1 MNSRGESIGRRNHSG
16 SAMTMR
22 ALYIKTV
29 EDAVRELNR
38 IGADEYSV
46 DIMAPKTLGRT
57 IKLEDVSSPAANILK
72 QEMLSLGG
80 DAAVARDVI
89 TGKAKTS
96 SVLLMGTLKQ
106 LRNLVE
112 KISRQPF
119 GLAAISL
126 RLSVLLDDIQS
137 PPDLIVDCRGHIL
150 DLGSRTHIMGILNV
164 TPDSFSDGGR
174 FLDARQ
180 AAERAGQMVEEGA
193 DIIDIGGESTR
204 PGSLGITA
212 DEELARIMP
221 VLEKI
226 VSGLGVPV
234 SVDTCKGMVA
244 RAALEAGA
252 HLINDISGLA
262 HDPEMASIASRYEAP
277 LVLMHIKGRPRDM
290 QDNPAYHDLIS
301 EIYASL
307 EKSVEK
313 ARQAGIDKEHLIVDP
328 GIGFGKT
335 AQHNLEILSHLQ
347 EFASLGYPL
356 LLGISRKNFIGK
368 TLDLPV
374 GDRLEGSLAAA
385 AVAILHGAHILR
397 VHDVQASVRVAR
409 MVDAIGRANNVPQ
422 PIAGEK
428 REEPWTMTP

>member
-1 MNSRGESIGRRNHSG
+1 
-16 SAMTMR
+16 MR
-22 ALYIKTV
+22 VLHIETV
-29 EDAVRELNR
+29 RDAARELNR
-38 IGADEYSV
+38 IGADEYSF

-57 IKLEDVSSPAANILK
+57 IQLEDVSCPAANILK

-96 SVLLMGTLKQ
+96 SVLLMGTVKQ
-106 LRNLVE
+106 LRNLAE

-126 RLSVLLDDIQS
+126 RLAVLLDDLQS
-137 PPDLIVDCRGHIL
+137 PPDFIVDCRGHRL

-164 TPDSFSDGGR
+164 TPDSFSDGGQ
-174 FLDARQ
+174 FLDIRQ
-180 AAERAGQMVEEGA
+180 ATERARQMVEEGA

-204 PGSLGITA
+204 PGSLEITA

-226 VSGLGVPV
+226 VPGLGVPV
-234 SVDTCKGMVA
+234 SVDTCKGTVA

-252 HLINDISGLA
+252 HLINDTSGLT
-262 HDPEMASIASRYEAP
+262 HDPEMASVACRYGAP
-277 LVLMHIKGRPRDM
+277 LVLMHMKGRPRDM
-290 QDNPAYHDLIS
+290 QDNPVYHDLIS

-307 EKSVEK
+307 GKSVDT
-313 ARQAGIDKEHLIVDP
+313 ARQAGIGKEHLIIDP

-335 AQHNLEILSHLQ
+335 AQHNLEILRRLP
-347 EFASLGYPL
+347 EFASLGYPM
-356 LLGISRKNFIGK
+356 LLGVSRKYFIGK

-374 GDRLEGSLAAA
+374 ADRLEGSLAAA

-409 MVDAIGRANNVPQ
+409 MVDAIDRANTISQ
-422 PIAGEK
+422 PIAEEK
-428 REEPWTMTP
+428 REEPWTTTP